1 MNRYMRGKWKAM
13 LNGEGSYI
21 IFTEKG
27 RGRRRI
33 HAECLTGDYGIAPHE
48 AKANAV
54 LIAHAPEM
62 LDMLLDCAEFLEEL
76 EKMQCEGC
84 SEYAGELDARIEALL
99 LSIESMETEND

>member
-1 MNRYMRGKWKAM
+1 MNRYTRGKWRAM

-27 RGRRRI
+27 RDRRRL
-33 HAECLTGDYGIAPHE
+33 HAECFTGDYGIAPHE

-62 LDMLLDCAEFLEEL
+62 YDMLLECVEFLEEYSMTQNEDCVMYAEEL
-76 EKMQCEGC
+76 ET
-84 SEYAGELDARIEALL
+84 RIETLL
-99 LSIESMETEND
+99 SSIESMETAND

>member
-1 MNRYMRGKWKAM
+1 MNRYTRGKWQAM
-13 LNGEGSYI
+13 LNGEGSYV

-33 HAECLTGDYGIAPHE
+33 HAECFTGDYGIAPHE

-62 LDMLLDCAEFLEEL
+62 YDMLLECAEFLEGSSM
-76 EKMQCEGC
+76 MQCEGC
-84 SEYAGELDARIEALL
+84 HEYVEELEARVEALL
-99 LSIESMETEND
+99 LKIESMETEND

>member
-1 MNRYMRGKWKAM
+1 MNRYTRGKWKAI

-27 RGRRRI
+27 RGRRRV
-33 HAECLTGDYGIAPHE
+33 HAECFTGELGIAPHE

-62 LDMLLDCAEFLEEL
+62 YDMLLECVEFLEEYSMTQNEDCVMYAEEL
-76 EKMQCEGC
+76 ER
-84 SEYAGELDARIEALL
+84 RIETLL
-99 LSIESMETEND
+99 SSIESMETGND

>member
-1 MNRYMRGKWKAM
+1 MNRYTRGKWKAM

-27 RGRRRI
+27 RDRRRI
-33 HAECLTGDYGIAPHE
+33 HAECFTGDYGIAPHE

-62 LDMLLDCAEFLEEL
+62 YDMLLECAEFLEEL
-76 EKMQCEGC
+76 EIMQCEVC
-84 SEYAGELDARIEALL
+84 SEYAGEIDARIEALL
-99 LSIESMETEND
+99 LSIESMET

>member
-1 MNRYMRGKWKAM
+1 MNRYTRGKWKAM
-13 LNGEGSYI
+13 KSGEGGYI

-27 RGRRRI
+27 RDRRRI
-33 HAECLTGDYGIAPHE
+33 HAECFTGDYGIAPHE

-76 EKMQCEGC
+76 EIMQCEGY
-84 SEYAGELDARIEALL
+84 SEYAGEFNARIDALL